1 MKDIRT
7 VLPNIAS
14 DTTGAAAAL
23 FEAGGLS
30 IIHDAAG
37 SHEVFVT
44 FEEARSLEGRR
55 TVSSR
60 LTQFEAVTGDDS
72 RLMEAIINECES
84 EPPEFIAIIGS
95 PVPFTIGADLD
106 GLAAEAEFSTG
117 VPAFGV
123 NCGAFDPYDRGAGE
137 ALLKLLERKVLPPSG
152 GDTVSV
158 NLMGATPLDYS
169 SAEIAGI
176 CARLRAGGVERVNVI
191 AMDGG
196 IEAFTS
202 AAEARASLV
211 ISIAGL
217 PAARFLKERFGIPY
231 FMGVPLSDMS
241 AAGVC
246 GAIFA
251 AAEHA
256 PPPAVEPGRE
266 MLVIGEAV
274 FAKNLARGYME
285 LCSHPAAAGII
296 GSFDQEIFPDVPHII
311 LDTEE
316 KIRAELAKGY
326 FAVCGDPLYKLL
338 LPADSGTIFIER
350 PHRAQS
356 GRLYPPAAA
365 PLDALAEAFA
375 ALNHIS
381 EKEEA

>member
-7 VLPNIAS
+7 LIPNMAS

-44 FEEARSLEGRR
+44 FEEARELEGRR

-60 LTQFEAVTGDDS
+60 LTQLEAVTGDDS
-72 RLMEAIINECES
+72 RLLEAIANECES
-84 EPPEFIAIIGS
+84 LPPEFIAIIGS

-117 VPAFGV
+117 VPAFAV
-123 NCGAFDPYDRGAGE
+123 NCGAFAPYDRGAGE
-137 ALLKLLERKVLPPSG
+137 ALLKLLQRKALPPTGSESV
-152 GDTVSV
+152 TV
-158 NLMGATPLDYS
+158 NLIGATPLDYS

-196 IEAFTS
+196 IEAFSS

-211 ISIAGL
+211 ISISGL
-217 PAARFLKERFGIPY
+217 AAARWLKDKFGIPY
-231 FMGVPLSDMS
+231 FMGVPLSDKS
-241 AAGVC
+241 AEGVC

-251 AAEHA
+251 TAVHV
-256 PPPAVEPGRE
+256 PPPAVEPERE

-285 LCSHPAAAGII
+285 LCSHPAVAGIT
-296 GSFDQEIFPDVPHII
+296 GSYDPEIFPDVPHLI
-311 LDTEE
+311 LDTED
-316 KIRAELAKGY
+316 KLRAELAKGY

-338 LPADSGTIFIER
+338 LPPDSRTIFIER

-356 GRLYPPAAA
+356 GRLYPPAES
-365 PLDALAEAFA
+365 PLDSIAEAMA
-375 ALNHIS
+375 ALNHIP